1 MPNIGDAPD
10 MRRYDRLT
18 AAVPISS
25 YPLRPY
31 LDTARML
38 LGLPLQFGYVALAL
52 LIAGESA
59 GVPLPG
65 ETALVAASA
74 LAATGHLDFPLVL
87 LTAAVA
93 AVVGDNFGYL
103 VGRLGGY
110 RLLAGRGPLQAH
122 RSRLAARGDAFF
134 ADHGAMAVFLGRW
147 TPFLRV
153 TAAVLA
159 GTHHMKWRH
168 FLVWNTLGGVG
179 WAVTIGG
186 APTSWAVDS
195 PARSRE
201 SGSRRACSGRW
212 ASPDAW
218 RTRGSGT
225 PRGGQRVPAGSAK
238 TVCVRA
244 RAGILARWRAPAF
257 IAGIGTLAVIASVW
271 LDVLEF

>member
-1 MPNIGDAPD
+1 
-10 MRRYDRLT
+10 
-18 AAVPISS
+18 
-25 YPLRPY
+25 
-31 LDTARML
+31 ML

-52 LIAGESA
+52 VIAGESA

-74 LAATGHLDFPLVL
+74 LAAAGHLDLPLVL

-93 AVVGDNFGYL
+93 AVLGDNFGYL

-110 RLLAGRGPLQAH
+110 RLLSGRGPLQAH
-122 RSRLAARGDAFF
+122 RARLLARGDAFF

-179 WAVTIGG
+179 WALTIGG
-186 APTSWAVDS
+186 GAYLLGGRFPGALAGIGVAMGVLWAVGLARTPGVHAD
-195 PARSRE
+195 PAPPRLGRS
-201 SGSRRACSGRW
+201 
-212 ASPDAW
+212 
-218 RTRGSGT
+218 RTRGHREAGL
-225 PRGGQRVPAGSAK
+225 RAGAGGIVARWRVPA
-238 TVCVRA
+238 C
-244 RAGILARWRAPAF
+244 
-257 IAGIGTLAVIASVW
+257 IAGLGTLAVIASVW

>member
-1 MPNIGDAPD
+1 
-10 MRRYDRLT
+10 
-18 AAVPISS
+18 
-25 YPLRPY
+25 
-31 LDTARML
+31 ML

-52 LIAGESA
+52 VIAGESA

-74 LAATGHLDFPLVL
+74 LAAAGHLDFPLVL

-93 AVVGDNFGYL
+93 AVLGDNFGYL

-110 RLLAGRGPLQAH
+110 RLLSGRGPLQAH
-122 RSRLAARGDAFF
+122 RARLLARGDAFF

-179 WAVTIGG
+179 WALTIGG
-186 APTSWAVDS
+186 GAYLLGGRFPGALAGIGVAMGVLWAVGLAGRLAYTRIRHPS
-195 PARSRE
+195 PGTS
-201 SGSRRACSGRW
+201 
-212 ASPDAW
+212 
-218 RTRGSGT
+218 RTRG
-225 PRGGQRVPAGSAK
+225 RREAGL
-238 TVCVRA
+238 
-244 RAGILARWRAPAF
+244 RAGAGGIVARWRAPAC
-257 IAGIGTLAVIASVW
+257 IAGLGTLAVIASVW

>member
-1 MPNIGDAPD
+1 
-10 MRRYDRLT
+10 
-18 AAVPISS
+18 
-25 YPLRPY
+25 
-31 LDTARML
+31 ML

-74 LAATGHLDFPLVL
+74 LAATGRLDFPIVL

-122 RSRLAARGDAFF
+122 RSRLLARGDAFF
-134 ADHGAMAVFLGRW
+134 AQHGAVAVFLGRW

-186 APTSWAVDS
+186 CAYLLGGRFPGALAGIGVATGVLWAVGLGGRL
-195 PARSRE
+195 AYTRIWHRSR
-201 SGSRRACSGRW
+201 GA
-212 ASPDAW
+212 A
-218 RTRGSGT
+218 
-225 PRGGQRVPAGSAK
+225 
-238 TVCVRA
+238 RA
-244 RAGILARWRAPAF
+244 RGLRKMGPRLGTGGILARWRAPAF
-257 IAGIGTLAVIASVW
+257 IAGIGTLAVIASLW